1 MYLAVI
7 MSYNIIEFKFSQG
20 EKYTKYFYAKIK
32 YMKKV
37 VFIAVVIALLFVINN
52 LARSIYDLMQKQDL
66 VVSAQKELDDEK
78 MLNQKLKAQISI
90 VQSKNFIEQEAR
102 NKLFMGKPGEQPVI
116 IPTKLLEGKEEK
128 KPQEKSPNWQKW
140 FNLFFKN

>member
-1 MYLAVI
+1 
-7 MSYNIIEFKFSQG
+7 
-20 EKYTKYFYAKIK
+20 
-32 YMKKV
+32 MKKV